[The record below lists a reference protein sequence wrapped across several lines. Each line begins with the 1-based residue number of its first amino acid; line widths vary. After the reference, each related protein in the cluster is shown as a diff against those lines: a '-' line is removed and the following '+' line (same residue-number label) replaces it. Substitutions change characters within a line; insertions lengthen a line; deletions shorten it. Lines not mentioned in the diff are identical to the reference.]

1 MTRALEGQV
10 ALVTGASRG
19 IGRAIATE
27 LASQG
32 AVVAINYRAG
42 VEHAE
47 SLAAEIRAAGG
58 SCSLHAADVADPAAC
73 DALVAAVVAEHGG
86 LEILVNNAGV
96 TNDGLLMDQDHA
108 AWWKSVEV
116 NLGGAAS
123 CSRAAARGMLR
134 KRKGRIIN
142 LSSIAASKGGRGQ
155 TAYAASKGAIE
166 ALTRT
171 LARELGRKGVLV
183 NAVAPGIIETEMTA
197 LTREVAG
204 DKLKEAIALQR
215 FGRPEEIAA
224 VVAFLASDAASYL
237 TGQVITV
244 DGGWMA

>member
-1 MTRALEGQV
+1 MSQPLEGRV

-19 IGRAIATE
+19 IGRATAAL
-27 LASQG
+27 LAAQG
-32 AVVAINYRAG
+32 AIVAINYRSGA
-42 VEHAE
+42 EHAE

-58 SCSLHAADVADPAAC
+58 TCSLHQADVADPAAC
-73 DALVAAVVAEHGG
+73 DALVAAVTAQHGG
-86 LEILVNNAGV
+86 LDILVNNAGV
-96 TNDGLLMDQDHA
+96 TNDGLLMEQTHA
-108 AWWKSVEV
+108 EWWRALEV
-116 NLGGAAS
+116 NLGGAAA

-142 LSSIAASKGGRGQ
+142 LSSIAATKGGKGQ

-183 NAVAPGIIETEMTA
+183 NAVAPGIVETEMTTM
-197 LTREVAG
+197 TREVAG
-204 DKLKEAIALQR
+204 DKMKEAIALQR